1 MQTWH
6 LVERSVEHVL
16 KQFKTHEDVA
26 TGRLLTL
33 SDLQVLLQGGPKSKP
48 PTELLF
54 GSPCTYHYTLKYAAL
69 SKQWSINKV
78 LRPV

>member
-48 PTELLF
+48 LLN
-54 GSPCTYHYTLKYAAL
+54 YYLDH
-69 SKQWSINKV
+69 
-78 LRPV
+78 PVHTTTH